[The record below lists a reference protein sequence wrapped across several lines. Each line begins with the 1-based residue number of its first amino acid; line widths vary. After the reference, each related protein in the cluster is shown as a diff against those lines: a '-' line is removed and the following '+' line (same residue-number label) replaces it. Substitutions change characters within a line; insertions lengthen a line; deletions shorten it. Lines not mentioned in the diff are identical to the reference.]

1 MTRCAWWTLPKR
13 NLEGLYY
20 GAGCIWRIVQHW
32 QQCWGNIEIPY
43 ELVRPRGSRCICQ
56 LFPDANLRF
65 SSRNIVWS
73 SLRVQPNDSR
83 GIKKK
88 IQRWAYMIVSRKIRK
103 TFSPKSK
110 GKNEKQ
116 NLTAF
121 EAVDESDANH
131 VRYKQN
137 EKIRQFGLGNTVF
150 VSPIVMS
157 SLCIADV
164 GRVIFLDRQRIRRW
178 WGYRSFRHASRN
190 VHTDNQ
196 RHPLCRFFG
205 LSYRN

>member
-1 MTRCAWWTLPKR
+1 
-13 NLEGLYY
+13 
-20 GAGCIWRIVQHW
+20 
-32 QQCWGNIEIPY
+32 
-43 ELVRPRGSRCICQ
+43 
-56 LFPDANLRF
+56 
-65 SSRNIVWS
+65 
-73 SLRVQPNDSR
+73 
-83 GIKKK
+83 
-88 IQRWAYMIVSRKIRK
+88 MIVSRKIRK

-178 WGYRSFRHASRN
+178 
-190 VHTDNQ
+190 
-196 RHPLCRFFG
+196 
-205 LSYRN
+205 